1 MADAKLGAA
10 EGRFADLIWQNEPL
24 SSSLLAKLAEEELGW
39 KKSTSYTVLKR
50 LCDRGIFTNQQGT
63 VRSLL
68 SREEFYAARG
78 EQFLQEGFQG
88 SLPAFLA
95 AFSKRNKLSDQDIQE
110 LQELI
115 QQMTR
120 ESK

>member
-68 SREEFYAARG
+68 SREDFYAARG

-95 AFSKRNKLSDQDIQE
+95 ALSKRNKLSDQDIQE

-115 QQMTR
+115 QQMRR
-120 ESK
+120 EPK

>member
-24 SSSLLAKLAEEELGW
+24 SSSMLAKLAEEELGW

-68 SREEFYAARG
+68 SREDFYAARG

-115 QQMTR
+115 QQMRR
-120 ESK
+120 EPK

>member
-24 SSSLLAKLAEEELGW
+24 SSSLLAKLAEEELSW

-68 SREEFYAARG
+68 SREDFYAARG

-115 QQMTR
+115 QQMRR
-120 ESK
+120 EPK

>member
-68 SREEFYAARG
+68 SREDFYAARG

-115 QQMTR
+115 QQMRR
-120 ESK
+120 EPK

>member
-50 LCDRGIFTNQQGT
+50 LCDRGIFANQQGT

-68 SREEFYAARG
+68 SREDFYAARG

-95 AFSKRNKLSDQDIQE
+95 AFSKRNKLSDKDIQE

-115 QQMTR
+115 QQMRR
-120 ESK
+120 EPK

>member
-10 EGRFADLIWQNEPL
+10 EGCFADLIWQNEPL

-68 SREEFYAARG
+68 SREDFYAARG

-115 QQMTR
+115 QQMRR
-120 ESK
+120 EPK

>member
-24 SSSLLAKLAEEELGW
+24 SSSLLAKLAEDELGW

-68 SREEFYAARG
+68 SREDFYAARG
-78 EQFLQEGFQG
+78 EQFLQESFQG

-115 QQMTR
+115 QQMRR
-120 ESK
+120 EPK

>member
-115 QQMTR
+115 QQMRR

>member
-115 QQMTR
+115 QQMRR
-120 ESK
+120 EPK

>member
-68 SREEFYAARG
+68 SREDFYAARG

-115 QQMTR
+115 QQMRR

>member
-95 AFSKRNKLSDQDIQE
+95 AFSKWNKLSDQDIQE

-115 QQMTR
+115 QQMRR

>member
-50 LCDRGIFTNQQGT
+50 LCDRGIFANQQGT

-68 SREEFYAARG
+68 SREDFYAARG

-115 QQMTR
+115 QQMRR
-120 ESK
+120 EPK

>member
-10 EGRFADLIWQNEPL
+10 EGSFADLIWQNEPL

-115 QQMTR
+115 QQMRR
-120 ESK
+120 EPK

>member
-50 LCDRGIFTNQQGT
+50 LCDRGIFTNQQGA

-88 SLPAFLA
+88 SLAAFLA

-115 QQMTR
+115 QQMRR

>member
-68 SREEFYAARG
+68 SREDFYAARG

-115 QQMTR
+115 QQMRR
-120 ESK
+120 ETK

>member
-1 MADAKLGAA
+1 MADPKLGPV

-39 KKSTSYTVLKR
+39 KKSTAYTVLKR
-50 LCDRGIFTNQQGT
+50 LCDRGIFENRQGT

-68 SREEFYAARG
+68 SREEFYAMQG
-78 EQFLQEGFQG
+78 EKFLQEGFHG

-95 AFSKRNKLSDQDIQE
+95 AFSRRNRLSEGEIQE

-115 QQMTR
+115 RQIRGDTP
-120 ESK
+120 

>member
-10 EGRFADLIWQNEPL
+10 EGSFADLIWQNEPL

-50 LCDRGIFTNQQGT
+50 LCDRGIFTNQQGA

-115 QQMTR
+115 QQMRR
-120 ESK
+120 EPK

>member
-24 SSSLLAKLAEEELGW
+24 SSSLLAKLAEEDLGW

-115 QQMTR
+115 QQMRR

>member
-78 EQFLQEGFQG
+78 EQVLQEGFQG

-115 QQMTR
+115 QQMRR

>member
-1 MADAKLGAA
+1 MTDQKLGAA
-10 EGRFADLIWQNEPL
+10 EGRFADLIWENEPL
-24 SSSLLAKLAEEELGW
+24 SSSLLAKLAEEEMGW

-50 LCDRGIFTNQQGT
+50 LCDRGIFANQKGT

-78 EQFLQEGFQG
+78 EQFLREGFRG

-115 QQMTR
+115 RQMR
-120 ESK
+120 GESK

>member
-50 LCDRGIFTNQQGT
+50 LCDRGIFTNQQGA

-115 QQMTR
+115 QQMRR

>member
-24 SSSLLAKLAEEELGW
+24 SSSLLAKLAEEELSW

-115 QQMTR
+115 QQMRR

>member
-24 SSSLLAKLAEEELGW
+24 SSSLLAKLAEEDLGW

-68 SREEFYAARG
+68 SREGFYAARG

-115 QQMTR
+115 QQMRR
-120 ESK
+120 EPK

>member
-63 VRSLL
+63 VHSLL
-68 SREEFYAARG
+68 SREDFYAARG

-115 QQMTR
+115 QQMRR
-120 ESK
+120 EPK

>member
-39 KKSTSYTVLKR
+39 KKSTSYTVLTR
-50 LCDRGIFTNQQGT
+50 LCDRGIFANQQGT

-68 SREEFYAARG
+68 SREDFYAARG

-115 QQMTR
+115 QQMRR
-120 ESK
+120 EPK

>member
-24 SSSLLAKLAEEELGW
+24 SSSLLAKLAKEELGW

-50 LCDRGIFTNQQGT
+50 LCDRGIFANQQGT

-68 SREEFYAARG
+68 SREDFYAARG

-115 QQMTR
+115 QQMRR
-120 ESK
+120 EPK

>member
-24 SSSLLAKLAEEELGW
+24 SSSLLAKLAEEDLGW

-115 QQMTR
+115 QQMRR
-120 ESK
+120 EPK